1 MMDIA
6 TALLVPM
13 TTVGKHLED
22 LRHLD
27 PAAGFG
33 LPAHV
38 TVLYPFGPVDFLDE
52 SLRSELRRVFA
63 ATAAFEVEFRHCQWF
78 GDEVLWLAPEDP
90 RPFVALTEAV
100 ASAYPT
106 WPPYGGAFET
116 VIPHLT
122 VGDITEAAGRLAS
135 GAELRAAEAALV
147 PRLPLRDVAD
157 RVLLMAGK
165 REPNSWR
172 TIEEFGL
179 GVGRL
184 VPDDDAVD

>member
-1 MMDIA
+1 MDF

-13 TTVGKHLED
+13 TAVGNEITD
-22 LRHLD
+22 LRYLD

-38 TVLYPFGPVDFLDE
+38 TVLYPFGPVDLLDE
-52 SLRSELRRVFA
+52 ALRSELRRVFA
-63 ATAAFEVEFRHCQWF
+63 AAATFKVEFRRSRWF
-78 GDEVLWLAPEDP
+78 GGDVLWLAPEDP

-100 ASAYPT
+100 ASAYPL
-106 WPPYGGAFET
+106 WQPYGGAFET

-122 VGDITEAAGRLAS
+122 VGDITEAAGRLS
-135 GAELRAAEAALV
+135 SVDELRSAEAALAG
-147 PRLPLRDVAD
+147 RLPLRDFAD

-172 TIEEFGL
+172 VLEEFRLGL
-179 GVGRL
+179 GREEQA
-184 VPDDDAVD
+184 D

>member
-1 MMDIA
+1 MEIT

-13 TTVGKHLED
+13 TAAGKDIED

-38 TVLYPFGPVDFLDE
+38 TVLYPFGPVDLLDE
-52 SLRSELRRVFA
+52 ALRAELRRVFA
-63 ATAAFEVEFRHCQWF
+63 AEATSEVEFRRSQWF
-78 GDEVLWLAPEDP
+78 GDDVLWLAPQDP

-100 ASAYPT
+100 ASAYPE
-106 WPPYGGAFET
+106 WQPYGGAFET

-122 VGDITEAAGRLAS
+122 IGDITEAAGRLTSVRRAS
-135 GAELRAAEAALV
+135 RGRGGARRATA
-147 PRLPLRDVAD
+147 LRDVAD

-165 REPNSWR
+165 REPNSWKVL
-172 TIEEFGL
+172 EEFRLGL
-179 GVGRL
+179 T
-184 VPDDDAVD
+184 